1 MSKEMN
7 AVQVQELA
15 LLQNSDKEVKQ
26 MEEDLKQVVLDNV
39 KMSLLNN
46 KLMGLITERR
56 HAQLVVGESAY

>member
-26 MEEDLKQVVLDNV
+26 MEEDLK
-39 KMSLLNN
+39 
-46 KLMGLITERR
+46 
-56 HAQLVVGESAY
+56 